1 MDNKII
7 IREEP
12 ISFTTK
18 GTYKNL
24 QKVLN
29 KMPKDE
35 EFVQIDYSLTHLHLL
50 TRKLKKPAEKA
61 HTYKIYEE
69 PISFTMKGTYK
80 NLQKA
85 INKLPKDEEFMQI
98 CTTPTHLHMIT
109 RKEKG
114 SSSSSTKKQK
124 GTSSQKKKK

>member
-1 MDNKII
+1 MTNKIV

-24 QKVLN
+24 QSVLN
-29 KMPKDE
+29 KMPKNE
-35 EFVQIDYSLTHLHLL
+35 EFVQIDYSLTHLHLI
-50 TRKLKKPAEKA
+50 TRKLAKPAEKQFE
-61 HTYKIYEE
+61 YKIYDE

-80 NLQKA
+80 NLEKS
-85 INKLPKDEEFMQI
+85 INKLPKGEEFVQI

-114 SSSSSTKKQK
+114 SSSTKQKKSSSSTR
-124 GTSSQKKKK
+124 KKKK